1 MLSTAPDYRV
11 TLGARPGPEGEAR
24 GRRPR
29 SGPEGRSQ
37 LPRDPSAA
45 RGRGRL
51 RARPALR
58 ASPTAPRWASAPSR
72 GRPPAPRPPTLR
84 DRSLPRQPRN
94 HPDNAPSTGRIRLRL
109 PGASLPPGVW
119 PRRAGA
125 RGGPEASSVPG
136 RSGGR
141 RLQRWTGGGVS
152 TCSLRRVETVGG
164 RWLRGEGRRPR
175 GPTREAGAQERAVW
189 RMPAFPTIRTPPWAY
204 PRKEEAVHSDLT
216 RTLEQWKES
225 WT

>member
-84 DRSLPRQPRN
+84 DRSLPRCRAQR
-94 HPDNAPSTGRIRLRL
+94 R
-109 PGASLPPGVW
+109 PPGSGSRGTIPTTP
-119 PRRAGA
+119 PRPAGSASDFRGRHFRRECGRGAQARGAVPKRVLCPDALEGGGCSAGRAAAFPRAPCGGLKPLAGA
-125 RGGPEASSVPG
+125 G
-136 RSGGR
+136 
-141 RLQRWTGGGVS
+141 
-152 TCSLRRVETVGG
+152 
-164 RWLRGEGRRPR
+164 
-175 GPTREAGAQERAVW
+175 
-189 RMPAFPTIRTPPWAY
+189 
-204 PRKEEAVHSDLT
+204 
-216 RTLEQWKES
+216 
-225 WT
+225 

>member
-84 DRSLPRQPRN
+84 DRSLPRCRAQR
-94 HPDNAPSTGRIRLRL
+94 R
-109 PGASLPPGVW
+109 PPGSGSRGTIPKRPLDRPDPPPTSGGVTSAGSVAAAR
-119 PRRAGA
+119 RRAGRSRSEFCA
-125 RGGPEASSVPG
+125 RTLWREAAAALD
-136 RSGGR
+136 GR
-141 RLQRWTGGGVS
+141 RRFHVL
-152 TCSLRRVETVGG
+152 LA
-164 RWLRGEGRRPR
+164 EG
-175 GPTREAGAQERAVW
+175 
-189 RMPAFPTIRTPPWAY
+189 
-204 PRKEEAVHSDLT
+204 
-216 RTLEQWKES
+216 
-225 WT
+225 